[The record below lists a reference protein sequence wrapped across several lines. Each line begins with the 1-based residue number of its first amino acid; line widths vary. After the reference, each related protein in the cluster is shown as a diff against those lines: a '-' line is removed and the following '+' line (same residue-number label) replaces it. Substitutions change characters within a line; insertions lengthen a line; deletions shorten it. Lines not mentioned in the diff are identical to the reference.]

1 MAGMFGTRLPELVNL
16 SSFTITG
23 SRVVPESGAGPET
36 AIVRVE
42 VQHGQQQPAAF
53 EFQLRRKRV
62 GPRKGAWT
70 TWMLLKEG
78 QQ

>member
-1 MAGMFGTRLPELVNL
+1 MFLTRLPELVNL
-16 SSFTITG
+16 SSFAITA
-23 SRVVPESGAGPET
+23 SSVLPESGEGPET
-36 AIVRVE
+36 AVVRVE
-42 VQHGQQQPAAF
+42 VQHAQQAAAAF

-70 TWMLLKEG
+70 TWALLRAE